1 MKRVIFLMSDTG
13 GGHRAAGRAIEAAL
27 ALRYPEVFETFY
39 VDVFRE
45 YTPPPMK
52 YAPEIYPMWVKHS
65 LTTYGWYFWFFDQVM
80 QLPLV
85 RNTLPML
92 IAEDRV
98 KKMVTDYQPDII
110 VVLHGAFS
118 RFVVAARSKLKLNI
132 PIVTVITD
140 LAKPHVAWYHPGV
153 DRCLVPCEAAYTRGI
168 KLGVPASK
176 MRLVGHPA
184 HPKFAMYQGSKR
196 EARRTLN
203 WAPDVPA
210 VMLLGGGD
218 GMGLMDEIAA
228 AINAQALDA
237 QLAVICGRNETLRK
251 NMQAVSWN
259 QQTYVYSFVTNI
271 EIMMRAAD
279 VLITK
284 AGPGTIAEAAI
295 SGLPMILSGAIPFQE
310 SPNIDFV
317 VRNGAGV
324 YEPTPEGI
332 AAALAT
338 LLTSGKDTLASLAEN
353 VGKIAYPAATFDIA
367 DEIAT
372 SCNLS
377 KSDWQR
383 RQSPTQ
389 EIDLSTAHDN
399 HDQRGAPC

>member
-1 MKRVIFLMSDTG
+1 
-13 GGHRAAGRAIEAAL
+13 
-27 ALRYPEVFETFY
+27 
-39 VDVFRE
+39 
-45 YTPPPMK
+45 
-52 YAPEIYPMWVKHS
+52 
-65 LTTYGWYFWFFDQVM
+65 
-80 QLPLV
+80 
-85 RNTLPML
+85 
-92 IAEDRV
+92 
-98 KKMVTDYQPDII
+98 
-110 VVLHGAFS
+110 
-118 RFVVAARSKLKLNI
+118 
-132 PIVTVITD
+132 
-140 LAKPHVAWYHPGV
+140 
-153 DRCLVPCEAAYTRGI
+153 
-168 KLGVPASK
+168 
-176 MRLVGHPA
+176 
-184 HPKFAMYQGSKR
+184 
-196 EARRTLN
+196 
-203 WAPDVPA
+203 
-210 VMLLGGGD
+210 LGGGD